1 MDKPIIRGIR
11 EDDIR
16 DFYGENYRQAC
27 RGWAIE
33 YRGKLAAIVGVTIMP
48 TIMIAWSDI
57 KADVRASRRVVY
69 ETAQRI
75 MKLISELGYPVIY
88 AVASYDL
95 KNAPAFL
102 HRLGWEFMEDSAR
115 GRIFRWRS

>member
-1 MDKPIIRGIR
+1 MDKPIIRPLK
-11 EDDIR
+11 EADIIA
-16 DFYGENYRQAC
+16 FYGRNFGQHC
-27 RGWAIE
+27 RGWAID
-33 YRGKLAAIVGVTIMP
+33 YKGALAAIVGVTILP
-48 TIMIAWSDI
+48 TLMLAWSDI
-57 KADVRASRRVVY
+57 KPEVKASPRVTY
-69 ETAQRI
+69 ETAKLI
-75 MKLISELGYPVIY
+75 MRKISELRYPVIY